1 MKGLKL
7 SADLSLPLDAVT
19 QTFAFLARRGA
30 GKTYGASKLCEEM
43 MLADA
48 QCVVIDPI
56 GSWYALRIGDDGK
69 TKGFPVAVFGGLHGD
84 LPLTPE
90 SGPLLAELIVDR
102 AISAVLDV
110 SMMRKGDRKRFAA
123 EFAERL
129 FERKKSK
136 RSPLHLFIEEAQVF
150 VPQRVMPDEAR
161 MLGAFEDLVKL
172 GRNFGIGVTLISQ
185 RPQSVNKDALNQTE
199 CLVVLQTSGSQERK
213 ALKEWIVD
221 QGLDVGELIDT
232 LPGLQKGEAW
242 VWSPSWLGTTKR
254 IRIGQKRT
262 FNASATPEAGQKA
275 ESRPLAPVDLEH
287 LREAMKATVDAAS
300 ASDPKA
306 LKARIVALERQL
318 AAKPAAVAQPV
329 KTVERPVLS
338 AEQLKAFET
347 ISSRLSEDAN
357 RVLNALKPV
366 ADAMYV
372 VRAAVLG
379 PRVPTLLDATRT
391 MARKTAPA
399 PARQPSAGELGR
411 GERAMLEA
419 LASRH
424 PTALTRNQVAL
435 LSGYTASGGTFAK
448 YLSTLKAQG
457 LVEVRG
463 DELSVTAAGLAA
475 AGPVDPVADV
485 VGMWREKLGG
495 GEQKLFDELVNA
507 YPAAVDRVSL
517 GSRTGYE
524 SSGGTFAKYV
534 STLRSIGVVE
544 GYDGGLRASADLFLG
559 GAA

>member
-1 MKGLKL
+1 MKTLKL
-7 SADLSLPLDAVT
+7 SSDLSLPLDAVT

-43 MLADA
+43 LLADA

-56 GSWYALRIGDDGK
+56 GSWYALRIGADGK

-102 AISAVLDV
+102 NISAVLDV

-123 EFAERL
+123 EFAER
-129 FERKKSK
+129 FFDRKKSH
-136 RSPLHLFIEEAQVF
+136 RTPVHLFVEEAQVF

-161 MLGAFEDLVKL
+161 MLGAFEDIVKL
-172 GRNFGIGVTLISQ
+172 GRNFGVGVTLISQ

-199 CLVVLQTSGSQERK
+199 CLVVLQTNGSQERK

-221 QGLDVGELIDT
+221 QGLDIGELIDT

-287 LREAMKATVDAAS
+287 LREAMQATVDAAS

-306 LKARIVALERQL
+306 LRARIVALERQL
-318 AAKPAAVAQPV
+318 AAKPAAVTQPA
-329 KTVERPVLS
+329 KTVEKPALS
-338 AEQLKAFET
+338 AADLKAIEMT
-347 ISSRLSEDAN
+347 ASRLSESVD
-357 RVLNALKPV
+357 RVLAALKPV
-366 ADAMYV
+366 ADAL
-372 VRAAVLG
+372 AAVKGAALRPVDAAARRSTVP
-379 PRVPTLLDATRT
+379 PR
-391 MARKTAPA
+391 A
-399 PARQPSAGELGR
+399 PARQPSAGGLGR

-419 LASRH
+419 LASMH
-424 PTALTRNQVAL
+424 PTALTRNQVAM
-435 LSGYTASGGTFAK
+435 LSGYSAGGGTFAK
-448 YLSTLKAQG
+448 YLSTLKASS
-457 LVEVRG
+457 LVEVYG
-463 DELSVTAAGLAA
+463 EQLSITDAGQAA
-475 AGPVDPVADV
+475 AGPVAPVPPSEV
-485 VGMWREKLGG
+485 VGMWRSKLGG
-495 GEQKLFDELVNA
+495 GEQKLFDELVKA
-507 YPAAVDRVSL
+507 YPDSIDKVSL

-524 SSGGTFAKYV
+524 ASGGTFAKYV
-534 STLRSIGVVE
+534 STLKSIGVVE
-544 GYDGGLRASADLFLG
+544 GYDGGLRASADLFFG
-559 GAA
+559 GAT